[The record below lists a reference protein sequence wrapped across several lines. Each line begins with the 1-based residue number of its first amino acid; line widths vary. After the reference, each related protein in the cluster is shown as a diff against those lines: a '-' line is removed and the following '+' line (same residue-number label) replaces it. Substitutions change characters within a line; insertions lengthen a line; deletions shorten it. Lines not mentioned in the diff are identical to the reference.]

1 VKKMKA
7 LYISLLI
14 FLLPINLF
22 AQWFPQNSGTTQQ
35 LEDISFIDS
44 NNGLAVG
51 NSTILRT
58 TDGGS
63 TWLLVG
69 AISLKGV
76 TLMDAGIGYAVS
88 GYGTIL
94 KTVDGG
100 SNWLLQNSG
109 TTYALSG
116 VSFIDSLTGIVVGY
130 HFDGFN
136 GYGIILKTTNGGTNW
151 INQYQGN
158 GPLFDVSFN
167 DVNNAVVVGWGR
179 VLRTTNGGE
188 NWLSNTSA
196 WGDGISFSDINNG
209 TCAGWNAGSIR
220 KTTDGG
226 INWLPQNS
234 GTNQWLYGVSSIDE
248 NNITVVGDG
257 GTILRT
263 TDGGNNWNSQL
274 SGTTSGLKA
283 VYFTDINTGWVVG
296 QSGTILKTT
305 NGGIPVELTSFL
317 VTAKQNSVLLEWTTA
332 TEINNQGFEI
342 ERQSIGGEFEKIGYV
357 AGSGTTTEPNEYS
370 FTDNNVSS
378 GTYTYRLKQIDFDG
392 SFEYSKEI
400 EVEISVLFGF
410 SLQQNYPNPFNPN
423 TIIKYQIPELS
434 FATIKVFDVLGKE
447 VVTLV
452 NEEKPAGSYEVEF
465 NSRGLIHQTLPSG
478 IYFYQLKAG
487 SFIESK
493 KMILIK

>member
-1 VKKMKA
+1 M
-7 LYISLLI
+7 
-14 FLLPINLF
+14 
-22 AQWFPQNSGTTQQ
+22 QQSGTTQQ

-63 TWLLVG
+63 TWLLSG
-69 AISLKGV
+69 DYSLKGV
-76 TLMDAGIGYAVS
+76 TLMDAGIGYAV
-88 GYGTIL
+88 GGGGTIL

-100 SNWLLQNSG
+100 SNWLQQNSG
-109 TTYALSG
+109 TTYFTLSG

-188 NWLSNTSA
+188 NWLANTSA

-209 TCAGWNAGSIR
+209 TCAGWNAGSIL

-234 GTNQWLYGVSSIDE
+234 GTNQGLYGVSSIDE

-392 SFEYSKEI
+392 SFEYSKI
-400 EVEISVLFGF
+400 VEVEVGSPTEF
-410 SLQQNYPNPFNPN
+410 SLSQNYPNPFNPTTSLQY
-423 TIIKYQIPELS
+423 TIGNRQFVTIRVYDLLGREI
-434 FATIKVFDVLGKE
+434 ATLI
-447 VVTLV
+447 
-452 NEEKPAGSYEVEF
+452 NEEKPAGNYEVEF
-465 NSRGLIHQTLPSG
+465 NAANLPAGRQDLPSG
-478 IYFYQLKAG
+478 IYFYRIKAG
-487 SFIESK
+487 SYINTK
-493 KMILIK
+493 KMVLLR

>member
-1 VKKMKA
+1 MKI
-7 LYISLLI
+7 LYYSLLCFI
-14 FLLPINLF
+14 FTSQIVT
-22 AQWFPQNSGTTQQ
+22 AQWYMQQSGTTEQ
-35 LEDISFIDS
+35 LFDISFIDS

-51 NSTILRT
+51 SSTILRT

-63 TWLLVG
+63 TWLLSG
-69 AISLKGV
+69 DYSLQGV
-76 TLMDAGIGYAVS
+76 TLLDAGIGYAV
-88 GYGTIL
+88 GGGGTIL

-100 SNWLLQNSG
+100 STWLQQNSG
-109 TTYALSG
+109 APYFTLSG
-116 VSFIDSLTGIVVGY
+116 VSFIDSLTGIVVGNR
-130 HFDGFN
+130 FEGFSA
-136 GYGIILKTTNGGTNW
+136 YFIILKTTNGGTNW
-151 INQYQGN
+151 INQLELNG
-158 GPLFDVSFN
+158 GPLFDVSFI
-167 DVNNAVVVGWGR
+167 DVNNAFAVGWGH
-179 VLRTTNGGE
+179 VVRTTNGGE
-188 NWLSNTSA
+188 IWLGNGSA

-209 TCAGWNAGSIR
+209 TCAGFTAGFIS

-234 GTNQWLYGVSSIDE
+234 GTNQGLLGVSSIDE

-263 TDGGNNWNSQL
+263 TDGGNNWNSQP
-274 SGTTSGLKA
+274 SGTTSYLKA

-305 NGGIPVELTSFL
+305 NSGIPVELTSFL

-378 GTYTYRLKQIDFDG
+378 RTYTYRLKQIDFDG
-392 SFEYSKEI
+392 SFEYSEEI
-400 EVEISVLFGF
+400 EVEVSVLFGF
-410 SLQQNYPNPFNPN
+410 SLQQNYPNPFNPV
-423 TIIKYQIPELS
+423 TTIKYQIPELS
-434 FATIKVFDVLGKE
+434 FVTIKIYDVLGNE
-447 VVTLV
+447 IATLV
-452 NEEKPAGSYEVEF
+452 NKEKPAGSYEVEF
-465 NSRGLIHQTLPSG
+465 YPASGNLNLVSG

-487 SFIESK
+487 SFIQTK
-493 KMILIK
+493 KMILLK